1 MMHTFDH
8 GAGNSQ
14 GNIPS
19 LVARASISEHK
30 YTRLILEKF
39 ANFVRTQVPHF
50 GDFRNGVVPLGMR
63 RTDNANGSSRGLGK
77 RFFLAVLIVI
87 CIWIHPAWFIFI
99 AIGKLRCK
107 RMIGVVSE

>member
-50 GDFRNGVVPLGMR
+50 GDFRNGVVPLGVR
-63 RTDNANGSSRGLGK
+63 RGIEL
-77 RFFLAVLIVI
+77 
-87 CIWIHPAWFIFI
+87 
-99 AIGKLRCK
+99 
-107 RMIGVVSE
+107 E

>member
-1 MMHTFDH
+1 MMNAFEH

-50 GDFRNGVVPLGMR
+50 GDFRNGVVPLGVR
-63 RTDNANGSSRGLGK
+63 RGIEL
-77 RFFLAVLIVI
+77 
-87 CIWIHPAWFIFI
+87 
-99 AIGKLRCK
+99 
-107 RMIGVVSE
+107 E